1 MRDIQPTKFGSELP
15 KTIIGIIIW
24 LGIGF
29 LVLNTVGERR
39 ILECNRQSNVVKCNL
54 VTKRLLGEEQV
65 AAFNRATLQN
75 ATLAVKKGF
84 KLRDTTY
91 ESTLV
96 TSNGNFWMS
105 ATDNVQVDEKQ
116 HIVDRI
122 NAFLKYSNTLTLKV
136 ETRYNSIFWIVA
148 VIFLLGLSLLIFS
161 LYVSI
166 KFPNISPSRL
176 ASEPLKESWGAK
188 LENSDKELKRK
199 Y

>member
-1 MRDIQPTKFGSELP
+1 MRDIKPTKFGSELP

-39 ILECNRQSNVVKCNL
+39 ILECNRQSNIVKCNL

-75 ATLAVKKGF
+75 ATLTVKKGF

-105 ATDNVQVDEKQ
+105 GTDNVQIDKKQ
-116 HIVDRI
+116 HIVDGI
-122 NAFLKYSNTLTLKV
+122 NAFLKNSNNLSLNI
-136 ETRYNSIFWIVA
+136 ETNYNAIFWIFVL
-148 VIFLLGLSLLIFS
+148 IFLLGLFLLIFS

-166 KFPNISPSRL
+166 WFPNVSSSKL
-176 ASEPLKESWGAK
+176 ASEPPKESWGAK
-188 LENSDKELKRK
+188 LEDFDKEI
-199 Y
+199 